1 MRRLIIEISKS
12 ELEKIGVSQS
22 SINNIKSLNL
32 INFLRQDPVE
42 LSGIWRIEF
51 KNKETKVEELKETF
65 QTEIQVLQQEK
76 NGAYTI
82 FMRVGPNLSSTLSTV
97 AGAGGYFFQ
106 PLEIQDEKIKISFIG
121 SIRQV
126 KSFIASLKKLGIRFK
141 IASLT
146 DQNFSPTSP
155 LNKLTEKQR
164 KVLLLAYKQG
174 YYDVPRKITSKQLAK
189 KIGISDATL
198 IEHLRKTQHRLL
210 MTLLAQ

>member
-1 MRRLIIEISKS
+1 MRRLIIEISEN

-22 SINNIKSLNL
+22 SISKIKSLNL
-32 INFLRQDPVE
+32 LNLLRQDPQE

-51 KNKETKVEELKETF
+51 KSNDAKVEELEDTF

-82 FMRVGPNLSSTLSTV
+82 FMRVGPRLSSTLSSVT
-97 AGAGGYFFQ
+97 GGGGYFFQ
-106 PLEIQDEKIKISFIG
+106 PIEIQDGKIKISFIG

-126 KSFIASLKKLGIRFK
+126 KSFISSLKDLGIHFK
-141 IASLT
+141 ITSLT

-164 KVLLLAYKQG
+164 KILLMAYKQG

-189 KIGISDATL
+189 KMGISDATL
-198 IEHLRKTQHRLL
+198 IEHLRKTQQRLL
-210 MTLLAQ
+210 MTILA